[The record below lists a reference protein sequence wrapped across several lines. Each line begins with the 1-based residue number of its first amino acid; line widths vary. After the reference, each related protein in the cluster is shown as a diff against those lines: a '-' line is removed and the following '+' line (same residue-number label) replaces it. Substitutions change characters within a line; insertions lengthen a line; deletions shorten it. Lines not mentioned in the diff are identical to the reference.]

1 MVEAKGTLMDRL
13 QLEKMHLCVC
23 ARESESSTSEIMK
36 NAKTES
42 RRGTTGTSALK

>member
-23 ARESESSTSEIMK
+23 
-36 NAKTES
+36 
-42 RRGTTGTSALK
+42 